1 MGRTR
6 LLTEKGS
13 SGWYGS
19 NRRSCGRVL
28 KALATRRRRPIG
40 APFGGEVSHAVV
52 GIERVF
58 FGVSED
64 HGRLKVAVPLC
75 AAPSPPSPIPT
86 GRRLAPCPRRV
97 PGMPAGQVVPTL
109 YRYGFDGLPVARSS
123 ATNRGFKKSQTFH
136 TVPGGSTFTA
146 LITQAE
152 GQRPFHRLGCEKL
165 LHCPSLCVGRF
176 TERLHPCGTAVF
188 CFAIAP
194 VQVLVPPVSRAPSKK
209 ADLGTWEQP
218 HARALRVVYLERL
231 RASKGEVRCFVY
243 VKWNS
248 FGRGSVA
255 NG

>member
-1 MGRTR
+1 MGRMR
-6 LLTEKGS
+6 LVAEKGS
-13 SGWYGS
+13 SGRYGS

-58 FGVSED
+58 FDVSED

-75 AAPSPPSPIPT
+75 AAPSPPGPIPT
-86 GRRLAPCPRRV
+86 GRRLAPYLVASPACR
-97 PGMPAGQVVPTL
+97 PGVVPTL

-123 ATNRGFKKSQTFH
+123 ATNRGFNKSQTFH

-165 LHCPSLCVGRF
+165 LHCPSLCVRRF
-176 TERLHPCGTAVF
+176 TERLGPCGTAVF

-194 VQVLVPPVSRAPSKK
+194 VQVLVPPASRAPSKK

-218 HARALRVVYLERL
+218 HARALRVVCLERL
-231 RASKGEVRCFVY
+231 RASKGEVRCLTIQ
-243 VKWNS
+243 
-248 FGRGSVA
+248 
-255 NG
+255 